1 MDPPET
7 DLEYFWVV
15 DGTQEK
21 IVDNEPADWSYIP
34 VNDWSSYAN
43 RKWAVGSGDVT
54 VDIYDSCHQIIGNP
68 LVVRNL

>member
-15 DGTQEK
+15 DGTQEN

-34 VNDWSSYAN
+34 VNDWSSL
-43 RKWAVGSGDVT
+43 
-54 VDIYDSCHQIIGNP
+54 CQP
-68 LVVRNL
+68 